1 MPPENCESLVAAL
14 EVGRLLLTLSL
25 QFDARL
31 APAQELGRRTMA
43 EPSDLVI
50 TLASSFAAAT
60 IVVQTLGDPNERPQV
75 SGAKPR
81 AKWKL
86 LV

>member
-1 MPPENCESLVAAL
+1 MPPGNCESLVAAL
-14 EVGRLLLTLSL
+14 EVGPLLLTLSL

-31 APAQELGRRTMA
+31 APSQELGRRTMA

-50 TLASSFAAAT
+50 TLASPFAAAT
-60 IVVQTLGDPNERPQV
+60 ILVLTLADPIERPRV
-75 SGAKPR
+75 RGAKPR
-81 AKWKL
+81 AEWKL